1 MMFEPRVGDL
11 MSWVSSMGVSRQVVL
26 QKVTDD
32 GRCFGR
38 SKKYNL
44 LSLVS
49 KNRMNAHIPKEY
61 L

>member
-11 MSWVSSMGVSRQVVL
+11 MSWVSSGGVLWQVVL

-32 GRCFGR
+32 GRCYGH
-38 SKKYNL
+38 SKKYSIL
-44 LSLVS
+44 RVVS
-49 KNRMNAHIPKEY
+49 KNRMNAHIPEEY